1 MRFRRSTVRIS
12 FGTGVVCT
20 FVSNGVYL
28 EEDMDDKN
36 FRKNDEIEIDL
47 GRVLRA
53 VMDHAWMVALA
64 TVLCAVITIVGTFF
78 LITPQYVAS
87 AKFYVNNS
95 SLSVGDASFSISS
108 GDLSTSRSLVDS
120 YIVILNTRET
130 LNDVVDY
137 AGVDRTYDELTKMI
151 SAGSVNETEI
161 FRVSVTSPDPGEA
174 EQLANAIAYILPK
187 RIGTII
193 DGTSAK
199 VVEAAVI
206 PSSPSSPSYVKNAVL
221 GFLLGFVL
229 SVGVIILREI
239 FDITVRTEED
249 VAQSCKYPILATVPD
264 MAAPSKGS
272 SYYYGYGSKRSD
284 KKKTGAYTTTKQ
296 LPKQPVLMGEGISF
310 AASEAYKL
318 LRTKLQFSFSDQNES
333 HVIGIS
339 SALSGEGKS
348 LSSVNLAYTL
358 SQLNKKVVL
367 IDCDMRRPTLA
378 EKLHIKK
385 TPGLSS
391 LLTGQSNLK
400 DILQCCGLKNREE
413 AFYVISAG
421 QNPPN
426 PVELLSSG
434 RMAKTLE
441 VLRTEFDYIII
452 DLPPVGEVS
461 DAMAVAKQT
470 DGMLLVVRQNY
481 CDRVVLAEAVRQ
493 FEFIE
498 TKILG
503 VVVNCTSEH
512 EGKYGKGYYRRYY
525 KKYYKKYGKNYA
537 SNYENNDR
545 SVAKSTDERML

>member
-1 MRFRRSTVRIS
+1 
-12 FGTGVVCT
+12 
-20 FVSNGVYL
+20 
-28 EEDMDDKN
+28 MDEKN
-36 FRKNDEIEIDL
+36 FQKNEEVEIDL
-47 GRVLRA
+47 GRIFRA
-53 VMDHAWMVALA
+53 VMDHAWMVMIA
-64 TVLCAVITIVGTFF
+64 TVLCSAIAFVGTLF
-78 LITPQYVAS
+78 LITPRYVAS

-108 GDLSTSRSLVDS
+108 GDLSTSRNLVDS

-130 LNDVVDY
+130 LNDVIDY
-137 AGVDRTYDELTKMI
+137 AGVNRTYGSLKGMI
-151 SAGSVNETEI
+151 SAGAVNKTEI
-161 FRVSVTSPDPGEA
+161 FEVSVTSPDPAEA
-174 EQLANAIAYILPK
+174 EQIANAIAYILPK

-199 VVEAAVI
+199 VVESAVI
-206 PSSPSSPSYVKNAVL
+206 PSAPSSPSYVKNTVL
-221 GFLLGFVL
+221 GFVVGFML
-229 SVGVIILREI
+229 SVGIIVLREI
-239 FDITVRTEED
+239 FDITVRSEED
-249 VAQSCKYPILATVPD
+249 LEQSCKYPILATVPD
-264 MAAPSKGS
+264 MAAPSKGGS
-272 SYYYGYGSKRSD
+272 HYYGYGSKHSD
-284 KKKTGAYTTTKQ
+284 KKKTGSYASAKQ
-296 LPKQPVLMGEGISF
+296 QSKQPVLMGEGISF

-400 DILQCCGLKNREE
+400 DILQCCGLKNRED

-426 PVELLSSG
+426 PVELLSSS

-481 CDRVVLAEAVRQ
+481 CDRIVLAESIRQ

-503 VVVNCTSEH
+503 VVFNCTSEH

-525 KKYYKKYGKNYA
+525 KKYYKHYGKSYA
-537 SNYENNDR
+537 SNYANNDR
-545 SVAKSTDERML
+545 SVAKPTDDYDLR